1 MYMSFTRSK
10 RFNSLGPVRAAAT
23 GLAAVNRERI
33 VTVGS
38 TTGLRAATLLLALA
52 AVLGCGGRHGD
63 TYAKGTNAQESCCEN
78 LAGEARAACLQKIVR
93 VEDPKVAASR
103 VNQDTYAC
111 VVEHFVCDA
120 ATGAATKDSAQSQ
133 LECIQDLQR

>member
-10 RFNSLGPVRAAAT
+10 RFNSLGPVCAAAT
-23 GLAAVNRERI
+23 GLSTVNRERI

-38 TTGLRAATLLLALA
+38 TTGLRAATLILALA
-52 AVLGCGGRHGD
+52 ATLGCGGRHGD

-93 VEDPKVAASR
+93 VEDPNVAASR

>member
-10 RFNSLGPVRAAAT
+10 RFNSLGPVRATSTAVT
-23 GLAAVNRERI
+23 KVNRERI

-38 TTGLRAATLLLALA
+38 TTGLRAATLIVALA
-52 AVLGCGGRHGD
+52 AALGCGGRHGD

-78 LAGEARAACLQKIVR
+78 VAGEARAACLQKIVR

>member
-10 RFNSLGPVRAAAT
+10 RFNSLGPIGAGTTGASAA
-23 GLAAVNRERI
+23 NRERI
-33 VTVGS
+33 ITVRS
-38 TTGLRAATLLLALA
+38 TTGLRVATLMLALA
-52 AVLGCGGRHGD
+52 VFGCGGRHGD

-78 LAGEARAACLQKIVR
+78 VAGEARAACLQKIVR